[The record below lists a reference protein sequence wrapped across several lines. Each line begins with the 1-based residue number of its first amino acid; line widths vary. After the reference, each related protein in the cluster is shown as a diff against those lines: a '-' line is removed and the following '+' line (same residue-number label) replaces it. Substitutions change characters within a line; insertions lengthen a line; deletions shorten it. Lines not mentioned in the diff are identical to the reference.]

1 MSIFFRGFSKVLA
14 GKDEI
19 DTLIFDEIDTGISG
33 RTAQKVSEKMQT
45 ISKAHQIICITH
57 LPQIAAKA
65 DTHLKV
71 YKKVEDD
78 RTLSQM
84 IILNDSDRV
93 EEIAKMLSS
102 DRVTDS
108 ALATAREL
116 MNG

>member
-1 MSIFFRGFSKVLA
+1 MPTI
-14 GKDEI
+14 
-19 DTLIFDEIDTGISG
+19 IFDEIDTGVSGEISG
-33 RTAQKVSEKMQT
+33 KVGSIMKRMSAATQVF
-45 ISKAHQIICITH
+45 AITH

-102 DRVTDS
+102 DKVTDS

>member
-1 MSIFFRGFSKVLA
+1 MLFRSAIKSLITSKSLLPT
-14 GKDEI
+14 I
-19 DTLIFDEIDTGISG
+19 IFDEIDTGVSGEISG
-33 RTAQKVSEKMQT
+33 KVGSIMKRMSATTQVF
-45 ISKAHQIICITH
+45 AITH

-71 YKKVEDD
+71 YKKVENE

-84 IILNDSDRV
+84 IILNDNDRV

-102 DRVTDS
+102 DKVTDS